1 MLKSYIAIIFIIA
14 PFLNL
19 TAQKIII
26 LKDTTAA
33 PEVDLGEIVIAASRD
48 SSKLKK
54 LPSSVSIIPTGDVE
68 KNDIVT
74 MGQITGIAP
83 NFMMPDYGSRLT
95 SPVYIRGIG
104 SRINAPSV
112 GLYVDNVPYLE
123 KASFDFDFF
132 DIERIEILRGPQG
145 TLYGRNTMGGLI
157 NIKTL
162 SPMNFQGTKIKLTV
176 GEYGYYNFNAG
187 HYQRIKN
194 KMGFS
199 LAANFRHNDGFYT
212 NKYSGDKVDGLNSFG
227 LRNRWIYKI
236 SDDFFIENIASFENM
251 KQGGYPYAVYN
262 DSLSVS
268 DDINYNQNSS
278 YNRKMFSDGLR
289 LVYTQPKWELS
300 GTFSYQWIDGEQ
312 SIDQDFTSDSLY
324 FITQL
329 QTQNMLS
336 GEIILRSRNN
346 KKFNWLFGIFGFSQL
361 FDKSVEVNIYQRDMS
376 YLKLYDLHVSSLGFF
391 HQMTYEPIENLTLS
405 AGLRYDMDKSKLGY
419 NYNQKLGGKEK
430 TPTDT
435 IYPEEKNTIPL
446 PKISANYQFNN
457 MNIYLSYTSGYKPGG
472 YNSTFEKPEHLTFK
486 DEKSH
491 SYEAGIKSSLFN
503 KHLYADLA
511 IFRTHLEGQQIYRTV
526 PSGRGSYLDNAGRS
540 ENKGFEVSLK
550 NKSLLGIEG
559 MLSYGFTHSKILE
572 YVKDSTTNYNDHST
586 PYIPRHTLALSLSKT
601 FRFDKFSLLDKI
613 RIHALYRQIGT
624 KYWNL
629 ENTYKQNTYNLL
641 NAKVSFMYKSLN
653 FEIWGR
659 NILNTDYYAFLFE
672 ALGRTY
678 TQKGKP
684 MQVGMNLAIDF

>member
-123 KASFDFDFF
+123 KASFDFNFF

-162 SPMNFQGTKIKLTV
+162 SPMNFQGTKIKLTA

-187 HYQRIKN
+187 HYQRIKK

-268 DDINYNQNSS
+268 NDINYNQVSS
-278 YNRKMFSDGLR
+278 YDRYLFSDGLR
-289 LVYTQPKWELS
+289 LVYNKHNWEVS
-300 GTFSYQWIDGEQ
+300 GTFSYQLLDDKQG
-312 SIDQDFTSDSLY
+312 IDQDFTIDSLY

-329 QTQNMLS
+329 QTQHMVS
-336 GEIILRSRNN
+336 GEIILRSRENE
-346 KKFNWLFGIFGFSQL
+346 KLNWLFGIFGFNQF
-361 FDKSVEVNIYQRDMS
+361 FDKSVEVDVYQS
-376 YLKLYDLHVSSLGFF
+376 NTWYLKKYDLNISSLGLF
-391 HQMTYEPIENLTLS
+391 HQLS
-405 AGLRYDMDKSKLGY
+405 YTPFDNILIQGGIRYDFDVSELGY
-419 NYNQKLGGKEK
+419 NYNLKRLDAQLAA
-430 TPTDT
+430 TDT
-435 IYPEEKNTIPL
+435 IYPKLNENIFL
-446 PKISANYQFNN
+446 PKVSVNYQIE
-457 MNIYLSYTSGYKPGG
+457 NINLYLSYAKGYKPGG

-486 DEKSH
+486 NEKSH

-511 IFRTHLEGQQIYRTV
+511 VFKTHLKGQQIYRTV

-540 ENKGFEVSLK
+540 ENKGFELSLK
-550 NKSLLGIEG
+550 NKALFGIEG
-559 MLSYGFTHSKILE
+559 MLTYGFTHSKILE
-572 YVKDSTTNYNDHST
+572 YVKDSTTNYNDNFT